1 MAAVVL
7 QRYLHLAAFCMLQ
20 SVGELPFECVW
31 RRCEREMLICILAAE
46 NGRAIQQTPWVAA
59 SR

>member
-7 QRYLHLAAFCMLQ
+7 QRYLHLAAFHVLQ
-20 SVGELPFECVW
+20 SVEELPFECVC
-31 RRCEREMLICILAAE
+31 RRCERAMSICILATE